1 MKNPVGLKK
10 KPRKSQINLKMKLNT
25 RLPNQLNAPFE
36 SELKNYRKFF
46 VQKEFANAWS
56 HLERAHII
64 GQAYPLAH
72 THVHWLML
80 KFGFAIKSRKEI
92 LGQIP
97 RLLVGGVKSFVGVI
111 PVGNTGGA
119 NVPPLR
125 SMEIPADL
133 QKILNH
139 K

>member
-1 MKNPVGLKK
+1 MKKFKGF
-10 KPRKSQINLKMKLNT
+10 NT
-25 RLPNQLNAPFE
+25 RLPHALREPYEHELAQYQLFLA
-36 SELKNYRKFF
+36 
-46 VQKEFANAWS
+46 QQQFANAWN

-64 GQAYPLAH
+64 GQSYPLAH

-80 KFGFAIKSRKEI
+80 KFGFTIKSRKEI

-97 RLLVGGVKSFVGVI
+97 RLLVGGVKSFVGVV

-125 SMEIPADL
+125 PMEIPGDL
-133 QKILNH
+133 QQILDL
-139 K
+139 KSS

>member
-1 MKNPVGLKK
+1 MGNMSIAKIFKGF
-10 KPRKSQINLKMKLNT
+10 NT
-25 RLPNQLNAPFE
+25 RLPQALSKPYQL
-36 SELKNYRKFF
+36 ELRMYRSY
-46 VQKEFANAWS
+46 FARQDFAGAWH

-72 THVHWLML
+72 TRVHWLML
-80 KFGFAIKSRKEI
+80 KFGFSVKSRKEI

-133 QKILNH
+133 QEILDLR
-139 K
+139 KY